1 MFDWQTPLALFIV
14 GLSIVVLIRKLFQLG
29 KSPASGC
36 GSCSNCPSGKMDKEG
51 QLQVT
56 RLIQIDDSTA

>member
-1 MFDWQTPLALFIV
+1 MFDWQTPLSLFIV

-36 GSCSNCPSGKMDKEG
+36 GSCSQCPSGNLEKEG
-51 QLQVT
+51 QLRVT
-56 RLIQIDDSTA
+56 RLVQIDDPTA